1 MSAEVEGEVGQMI
14 LISAVIGFY
23 NICLN
28 KLKELAIP
36 VYYWT
41 YRGPQWVSR
50 IKYNW
55 HRIEDTCNG
64 VIVTATHLLT
74 AASDLN
80 VDCDTH

>member
-36 VYYWT
+36 VYY
-41 YRGPQWVSR
+41 
-50 IKYNW
+50 
-55 HRIEDTCNG
+55 
-64 VIVTATHLLT
+64 
-74 AASDLN
+74 
-80 VDCDTH
+80 